1 MNDLE
6 KRVLDAIDH
15 DGLLD
20 YLCELISIRSLTGE
34 EEEAQRNVSEK
45 MADICLE
52 VDSWVLDLESL
63 RGHPDFSMEVDREEG
78 TGVVGVYGEDRGGR
92 SLILNGHV
100 DVVPPGD
107 DSNWSYPPWEA
118 TIDSGRVYGRG
129 AVDMKGGLSCAL
141 FAVKAIRDA
150 GVQLDGKLMIE
161 SVVGEEDG
169 GVGTLASVL
178 RGYTAD
184 GGVIMEPTELKI
196 APAQAGALCF
206 RIKVHGQ
213 SAHACVRE
221 EGVSAIE
228 KFMPIYA
235 ALTKLE
241 KDRNSE
247 VDDPLYSRY
256 SLPIPLNLGKIQAGN
271 WPSTVP
277 ESLVLEGRYGIG
289 VGEDLDE
296 ARRVFEK
303 TLSVTVEAD
312 PWLREHR
319 PDMEWWGGQFKPA
332 SIPVD
337 DPITLAVDEAYTA
350 ITGSKAVYEGVTY
363 GSDMRHLVNVGGTPT
378 VLFGPGDVRTSHRPD
393 EYVSIEDLRTTVD
406 TLTLTALRFCG
417 AR

>member
-15 DGLLD
+15 NGLLD

-34 EEEAQRNVSEK
+34 EGEAQRNVSEK
-45 MADICLE
+45 MVDVGLE
-52 VDSWVLDLESL
+52 VDTWTLDLDSL
-63 RGHPDFSMEVDREEG
+63 REHPDFSMEVDREEG
-78 TGVVGVYGEDRGGR
+78 IGVVGVYGEDIGGR

-150 GVQLDGKLMIE
+150 GVQLDGRLIVE

-247 VDDPLYSRY
+247 ADDPLYSRY

-271 WPSTVP
+271 WPSSVP

-289 VGEDLDE
+289 VGEDIEE

-303 TLSVTVEAD
+303 TLSETVEAD
-312 PWLREHR
+312 SWLREHR

-337 DPITLAVDEAYTA
+337 GAYSA
-350 ITGSKAVYEGVTY
+350 ITGSKAAFEGVTY

-393 EYVSIEDLRTTVD
+393 EYVSIDDLTTTVN
-406 TLTLTALRFCG
+406 TLALTILRFCG